1 MKVFLKRNFIWK
13 FSWKETLHER
23 FPKKKTLNEN
33 FPKKKTLYER
43 FSKKK
48 THLTSSS
55 NPLPQVSHPILRSN
69 NSFPTQY
76 ISIKQSRLDLVEV
89 LNEITF
95 WKKWWEYIAKIWFLN
110 INENQTASY
119 SDVCFI
125 QIKANW
131 AADINHSDYDCV
143 ARCPWNVIQKK
154 FRASNFVL
162 LLHSSAH
169 HSALMS
175 FFMYL

>member
-95 WKKWWEYIAKIWFLN
+95 WKKWWEYIAQIWCE
-110 INENQTASY
+110 ISKHKWE
-119 SDVCFI
+119 SDCVLFRRLF
-125 QIKANW
+125 
-131 AADINHSDYDCV
+131 HSDQGELSSRHQPFRLWLCCEMPMKCYSKEV
-143 ARCPWNVIQKK
+143 QGLK
-154 FRASNFVL
+154 FCSFAS
-162 LLHSSAH
+162 
-169 HSALMS
+169 
-175 FFMYL
+175 

>member
-95 WKKWWEYIAKIWFLN
+95 WKKWWEYIAQIWWE
-110 INENQTASY
+110 ISKHKWE
-119 SDVCFI
+119 SDCVLFRRLF
-125 QIKANW
+125 
-131 AADINHSDYDCV
+131 HSDQGELSSRHQPFRLWLCCEMPMKCYSKEV
-143 ARCPWNVIQKK
+143 QGLK
-154 FRASNFVL
+154 FCSFAS
-162 LLHSSAH
+162 
-169 HSALMS
+169 
-175 FFMYL
+175 